1 MGDPLAVSVAD
12 SAWLMLLVRLRD
24 EDVVSEI
31 LSVVVRDEVR
41 DTLTVDDE
49 DGDSDVVGVVETSG
63 VLLIVTERDSVK
75 EVLDVIEEVTDVESE
90 LL

>member
-1 MGDPLAVSVAD
+1 M
-12 SAWLMLLVRLRD
+12 
-24 EDVVSEI
+24 
-31 LSVVVRDEVR
+31 VRDEVR

-49 DGDSDVVGVVETSG
+49 DGDSDVVGVDETSG

-75 EVLDVIEEVTDVESE
+75 EVLDVIEEVADVESE